1 MIMLTNIWSHL
12 VLFLTAVGVVTAF
25 LASSIVGFVSIVNA
39 NRNESH
45 V

>member
-1 MIMLTNIWSHL
+1 MIILINIWSHL

-25 LASSIVGFVSIVNA
+25 LASSIVGFINMVNA